1 MAARRLKA
9 TAISPPISRPVP
21 AARPAAADPLPPAPA
36 PAPPAAPA
44 APAAPAPP
52 TLTSPAL
59 PRALAVTTARSAAGQ
74 QRPEYVRH
82 DPAVPVVGG
91 LTRRV
96 DPHDRRELL
105 AVRGHRHLAR
115 RLAPVHGLDSGDVED
130 LVPGEPEGARVLARL
145 ELQRQH
151 AHPDQVRPVY
161 PLERLDQDRADAEQR
176 GALGG
181 PVARRAR
188 PVLLAAEHDQR
199 RALLQV
205 RAGRLV
211 DRGLRP
217 LRQLERHAALG
228 ARGELVAQ
236 PDVRER
242 AADHHLVVAAPR
254 AVGVEVTPLDPV
266 AGQVLPGRGV

>member
-1 MAARRLKA
+1 MATRRLKA
-9 TAISPPISRPVP
+9 TAISPPISRPLP

-59 PRALAVTTARSAAGQ
+59 PRPLAVTTARSAAGQ

-115 RLAPVHGLDSGDVED
+115 RLALVHGLD
-130 LVPGEPEGARVLARL
+130 P
-145 ELQRQH
+145 
-151 AHPDQVRPVY
+151 
-161 PLERLDQDRADAEQR
+161 
-176 GALGG
+176 
-181 PVARRAR
+181 
-188 PVLLAAEHDQR
+188 
-199 RALLQV
+199 
-205 RAGRLV
+205 
-211 DRGLRP
+211 
-217 LRQLERHAALG
+217 
-228 ARGELVAQ
+228 
-236 PDVRER
+236 
-242 AADHHLVVAAPR
+242 
-254 AVGVEVTPLDPV
+254 
-266 AGQVLPGRGV
+266 